1 MSIPFLLFFFFTFT
15 GNTDSL
21 QLPIKNGKII
31 QNKPGV
37 DKLNKAL
44 LIAPTDDFTIRS
56 CLDGRIAVI
65 DKDEWGYIVGVEC
78 DSINIIYSIFDSV
91 NVKMNQSI
99 KKGDVIGV
107 KSKSLNDDNYIMF
120 SVFLGGKE
128 VEATDYLVKN
138 KDSQ

>member
-1 MSIPFLLFFFFTFT
+1 MGISFLLICFFTFT

-31 QNKPGV
+31 HNKPGV

-44 LIAPTDDFTIRS
+44 LIAPTDDFSIRS

-65 DKDEWGYIVGVEC
+65 DKDEWGYIVGVKS
-78 DSINIIYSIFDSV
+78 DSINIIYSVFDSV
-91 NVKMNQSI
+91 EVKLNQSI

-107 KSKSLNDDNYIMF
+107 KNKSLNDDNYIMF
-120 SVFLGGKE
+120 SVFILEKE

-138 KDSQ
+138 KDCQ